1 MTGVDGDL
9 AAAGIAIGTGLVVV
23 LIVEAAVALRMW
35 ARHKRSTARITSFL
49 LDFEER
55 MAGAM
60 GSDDGALTKE
70 MVQFAFWNEHVD
82 SARLTIAAHSPYLKQ
97 EHFLELMSVI
107 DGWARVSRMIGDG
120 RIPGSKMY
128 DQYFSALRALNWL
141 KL

>member
-1 MTGVDGDL
+1 
-9 AAAGIAIGTGLVVV
+9 
-23 LIVEAAVALRMW
+23 
-35 ARHKRSTARITSFL
+35 
-49 LDFEER
+49 

-107 DGWARVSRMIGDG
+107 DGGARFSRMIGDG
-120 RIPGSKMY
+120 TTLGSKMY